1 MNLELLS
8 APLLMGALRVGAVGL
23 LVLAA
28 GLAAR
33 PGARA
38 QSLGWGVIA
47 GLAYSALALV
57 AALHD
62 PDTEGLRAGL
72 LQLVTVV
79 LAAAI
84 ASLCR
89 SSEVSESEERPANA
103 IARVGRIAAWLTL
116 VGLAPT
122 LGFHARLLVYRTLLD
137 LNWVGLT
144 ALAIVANGLL
154 LLPAARSIRGANI
167 APVRGARAVAVLVL
181 STLIVVGGLYPGAAT
196 WAIDLLERAVSVP

>member
-1 MNLELLS
+1 MNLEPLS
-8 APLLMGALRVGAVGL
+8 APFAIGALRVGAVGL
-23 LVLAA
+23 LVIAS

-33 PGARA
+33 PRARCKRR
-38 QSLGWGVIA
+38 
-47 GLAYSALALV
+47 LALV
-57 AALHD
+57 AALQD
-62 PDTEGLRAGL
+62 PDTGGLRAGL
-72 LQLVTVV
+72 LQLATVV

-89 SSEVSESEERPANA
+89 SSNVGESDKTSANA
-103 IARVGRIAAWLTL
+103 VARVGRIAAWLAL

-122 LGFHARLLVYRTLLD
+122 LGFHARLLVYRALID
-137 LNWVGLT
+137 VNWMGLT
-144 ALAIVANGLL
+144 VLAIMANGLL
-154 LLPAARSIRGANI
+154 LLPAARSIRGANV